1 MDEGTHFVKVLNG
14 VALAGCCSID
24 ALSPGVF
31 ASLDPRLSAGNLSGC
46 RFPAGPRW
54 FRRPTTYGTRRMK
67 FFARRANINC
77 LHCGYARI
85 NTTRVNLYI
94 RAYPRNPRFFFPFA
108 TLKTFAARKDFTGK

>member
-77 LHCGYARI
+77 LHCGY
-85 NTTRVNLYI
+85 
-94 RAYPRNPRFFFPFA
+94 PRMCKLTLVDA
-108 TLKTFAARKDFTGK
+108 TLLGLNGRRHSHPG